1 LTSPGVALIVD
12 FGGPVLVTPF
22 ELAGPTEIRLGLA
35 AGQLGWTGPFA
46 PERDPDW
53 QDVLAG
59 RLPERSYWA
68 RRGEQFGRIV
78 GRAGDTRLL
87 MAALYEGVP
96 HDLLRPE
103 ALALMRDA
111 RAAGLPVGVLTN
123 DLHAFHAQE
132 WVNRLGLDELA
143 DIVVDGSVEGIL
155 KPDPR
160 IYRLVASRLGV
171 RCQDVVFLDDQPVN
185 LAGAADVGMTAV
197 PVDVTSPGASFGRAR
212 GLLGL

>member
-1 LTSPGVALIVD
+1 MTPPGTALIVD

-22 ELAGPTEIRLGLA
+22 ELTGSAETRLGLA
-35 AGQLGWTGPFA
+35 PGRLSWTGPFA

-59 RLPERSYWA
+59 RLAERSYWA
-68 RRGEQFGRIV
+68 RRGEQFGRVV

-123 DLHAFHAQE
+123 DLNAFHSQE
-132 WVNRLGLDELA
+132 WVSRLGLDELA
-143 DIVVDGSVEGIL
+143 DVVVDGSVEGIL

-160 IYRLVASRLGV
+160 IYRLAASRLGV
-171 RCQDVVFLDDQPVN
+171 SCQDVVFLDDQPVN

-197 PVDVTSPGASFGRAR
+197 PVDVTDPGASFRRAR

>member
-1 LTSPGVALIVD
+1 
-12 FGGPVLVTPF
+12 
-22 ELAGPTEIRLGLA
+22 
-35 AGQLGWTGPFA
+35 
-46 PERDPDW
+46 
-53 QDVLAG
+53 
-59 RLPERSYWA
+59 
-68 RRGEQFGRIV
+68 
-78 GRAGDTRLL
+78 

-123 DLHAFHAQE
+123 DLNAFHSQE
-132 WVNRLGLDELA
+132 WVNRLGLGELA
-143 DIVVDGSVEGIL
+143 DVVVDGSVEGIL

-160 IYRLVASRLGV
+160 SYRLVASRLGV

-197 PVDVTSPGASFGRAR
+197 AVDVTDPVASFGRAR

>member
-1 LTSPGVALIVD
+1 M
-12 FGGPVLVTPF
+12 TPF
-22 ELAGPTEIRLGLA
+22 ELTGSAEIRLGLA
-35 AGQLGWTGPFA
+35 PGQLSWTGPFA

-68 RRGEQFGRIV
+68 RRGEQFGRVV
-78 GRAGDTRLL
+78 GRTGDTRLL

-123 DLHAFHAQE
+123 DLNAFHSQE

-143 DIVVDGSVEGIL
+143 DVVVDGSVEGIL

-160 IYRLVASRLGV
+160 IYRLAAGRLGV
-171 RCQDVVFLDDQPVN
+171 SCHDVVFLDDQPVN
-185 LAGAADVGMTAV
+185 LAGAAAVGMTAV
-197 PVDVTSPGASFGRAR
+197 PVDVTDPGASFRCAR
-212 GLLGL
+212 GLLGLGPPRH